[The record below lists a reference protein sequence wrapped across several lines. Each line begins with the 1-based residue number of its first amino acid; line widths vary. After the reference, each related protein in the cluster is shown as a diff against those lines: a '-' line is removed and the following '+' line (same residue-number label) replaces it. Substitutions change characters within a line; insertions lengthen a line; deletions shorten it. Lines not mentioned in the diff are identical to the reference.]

1 MTIHEQVAA
10 YTAYHLSQMPRW
22 EIYKACWNSHLLW
35 SSWAALV
42 N

>member
-1 MTIHEQVAA
+1 MTWADQLKA
-10 YTAYHLSQMPRW
+10 YTAYHVSQIPRW
-22 EIYKACWNSHLLW
+22 RIYKACWNSHLLW